1 MMLLAYFRP
10 WQDLGFQKLWL
21 RVMSTKHCDWCKCPS
36 TRYTQMT
43 ANGLALMQY
52 LPYIP
57 SWETKLLGRAAWM
70 WDMLMLL
77 TWSPERYSF
86 YFLHTH
92 TGTGAQLSMAWLLKN
107 WLVLKCLNH
116 RDTARLNWRSAWRN
130 TLPWMCGRSIQAP
143 LTSTSSMP
151 DAEANTDHLTFHH
164 KPRNGTS
171 RVCSLA

>member
-1 MMLLAYFRP
+1 MLLAYFRP

-36 TRYTQMT
+36 TLYTQMIAT
-43 ANGLALMQY
+43 GLALMQY
-52 LPYIP
+52 LTYIP

-77 TWSPERYSF
+77 TWSPERYRF
-86 YFLHTH
+86 YFYIHILVQVHN
-92 TGTGAQLSMAWLLKN
+92 SVWPNCWKN

-130 TLPWMCGRSIQAP
+130 TLPWMCGRFILAP

-151 DAEANTDHLTFHH
+151 DAEADTDHLTFHH
-164 KPRNGTS
+164 ERRNRIS
-171 RVCSLA
+171 SF